1 MPGRCKDCLMIL
13 AIAVCGFSPPIAAEI
28 HKCTSKDGKVSFSD
42 VVCPHDSDAERLD
55 IPGKPADTASDQGA
69 DMSPYPTA
77 QPPASRLDR
86 QRTRDSAKEQP
97 PRTNTSLIYQKWLIE
112 ERNATIR
119 GAIPPEINRP
129 REKTRTVISK
139 D

>member
-1 MPGRCKDCLMIL
+1 MPGRCQDCLVIL
-13 AIAVCGFSPPIAAEI
+13 AIAVCGFSRPIAAEI

-42 VVCPHDSDAERLD
+42 VACPHDSDAERLD
-55 IPGKPADTASDQGA
+55 IPGKPAGTASDQGA

-97 PRTNTSLIYQKWLIE
+97 PPNTSLIYQKWLIE

>member
-1 MPGRCKDCLMIL
+1 MPGRCKDCLVIL
-13 AIAVCGFSPPIAAEI
+13 AITVCGFSPPITAEI
-28 HKCTSKDGKVSFSD
+28 HKCISKDGKVSFSD
-42 VVCPHDSDAERLD
+42 VVCPHDAAGERLD
-55 IPGKPADTASDQGA
+55 IPGKPAGTASDQGTDA
-69 DMSPYPTA
+69 NPYPTT

-119 GAIPPEINRP
+119 GAIPPQINRP
-129 REKTRTVISK
+129 REKTRTVISR

>member
-1 MPGRCKDCLMIL
+1 MPGRCQDCLVIL

-28 HKCTSKDGKVSFSD
+28 HKCTGKDGEISFSD
-42 VVCPHDSDAERLD
+42 IACPHDAVGETLN
-55 IPGKPADTASDQGA
+55 ITGNPASTAPDQGS
-69 DMSPYPTA
+69 DLSPNPTA
-77 QPPASRLDR
+77 QPPATRLDR
-86 QRTRDSAKEQP
+86 QRTREPAKEQQ

>member
-13 AIAVCGFSPPIAAEI
+13 AIAVGGFSPPIAAEI

-42 VVCPHDSDAERLD
+42 VACPHDAAGETLD
-55 IPGKPADTASDQGA
+55 IAGKPANTAPNQETDLN
-69 DMSPYPTA
+69 PYPTA
-77 QPPASRLDR
+77 QPAATRLDR
-86 QRTRDSAKEQP
+86 QRTKEPANDQQS
-97 PRTNTSLIYQKWLIE
+97 RTNTSLIYQKWLIE

-119 GAIPPEINRP
+119 GAIPPELNGH
-129 REKTRTVISK
+129 REKTRTVIGK

>member
-1 MPGRCKDCLMIL
+1 
-13 AIAVCGFSPPIAAEI
+13 
-28 HKCTSKDGKVSFSD
+28 
-42 VVCPHDSDAERLD
+42 
-55 IPGKPADTASDQGA
+55 
-69 DMSPYPTA
+69 MSPYPTA

>member
-1 MPGRCKDCLMIL
+1 MPGRCRDCLVIL
-13 AIAVCGFSPPIAAEI
+13 AIAWGGFSPPIAAEI

-42 VVCPHDSDAERLD
+42 VACPHDAVGETLD
-55 IPGKPADTASDQGA
+55 IPGKPAGNAHDHGSEVN
-69 DMSPYPTA
+69 PYPRA
-77 QPPASRLDR
+77 QPPATRLDR
-86 QRTRDSAKEQP
+86 QQTRETAKEQP
-97 PRTNTSLIYQKWLIE
+97 PQTNTSLIYQRWLIE

-129 REKTRTVISK
+129 REKTRKVIGK

>member
-13 AIAVCGFSPPIAAEI
+13 AIAVGGFSPPIAAEI

-42 VVCPHDSDAERLD
+42 VACPHDAAGETLD
-55 IPGKPADTASDQGA
+55 IAGKPASTAPDQGT
-69 DMSPYPTA
+69 DLNPYPTA
-77 QPPASRLDR
+77 QPPANRLDR
-86 QRTRDSAKEQP
+86 QRTRESAKEQP
-97 PRTNTSLIYQKWLIE
+97 PQTNTSLIYRKWLIE

-119 GAIPPEINRP
+119 GAIPPQINLT
-129 REKTRTVISK
+129 REKTRTVIRK

>member
-1 MPGRCKDCLMIL
+1 MPGRCQDYFMIL
-13 AIAVCGFSPPIAAEI
+13 AISVGGFSPPSAAEI
-28 HKCTSKDGKVSFSD
+28 HKCISKDGKVSFSD
-42 VVCPHDSDAERLD
+42 VACPQDAAGETLD
-55 IPGKPADTASDQGA
+55 IPRKPASPSPDQGS
-69 DMSPYPTA
+69 DLSPYPTA
-77 QPPASRLDR
+77 QPPARLDR
-86 QRTRDSAKEQP
+86 QRTREPAKEQQ

-129 REKTRTVISK
+129 RAKTRTEIGK

>member
-1 MPGRCKDCLMIL
+1 MPGRCKDCLLIL
-13 AIAVCGFSPPIAAEI
+13 AIAVGGFSPPIAAEI

-42 VVCPHDSDAERLD
+42 VACPHDAAGETLD
-55 IPGKPADTASDQGA
+55 IAGKPAGTAPDQG
-69 DMSPYPTA
+69 SYLNPYPTA
-77 QPPASRLDR
+77 HPPATRLDR
-86 QRTRDSAKEQP
+86 QRTSESAKEQQ
-97 PRTNTSLIYQKWLIE
+97 PRTSTSLIYQKWLIE

-129 REKTRTVISK
+129 RAKTRTVIGK